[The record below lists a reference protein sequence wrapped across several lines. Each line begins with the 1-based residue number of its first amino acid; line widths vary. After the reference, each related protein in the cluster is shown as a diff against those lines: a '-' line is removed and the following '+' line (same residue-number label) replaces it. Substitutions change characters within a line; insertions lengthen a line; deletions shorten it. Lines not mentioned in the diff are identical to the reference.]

1 MTLLKLYYVSFLQN
15 SFASFVPFFWPLLNK
30 ILVSVQ
36 KNLFGGREEDKA
48 AAEQQNLSSPQ

>member
-15 SFASFVPFFWPLLNK
+15 SVASFVPFFWPLLNK

-48 AAEQQNLSSPQ
+48 AAEQ